1 MARRYEGKV
10 VVVTG
15 AAAGLGRGLAL
26 GYAGEG
32 AELVALDIEPEGLA
46 ETAQLIRDAGGA
58 CTTHRIDLSQET
70 EIHAVAAAIL
80 AAFPRIDVLYN
91 NAGLA
96 YGAINAPID
105 TLDMAGWQRF
115 LAINTIA
122 PLLLGQALRPALAAA
137 RGCIINQSSMA
148 AYRPASVYGVT
159 KAALNQITYGMAAL
173 LGADGIRVNAIAPGL
188 METPASTAALPPETR
203 ERIQGGQMLGLH
215 GTTDDIVALGLF
227 LGSDDAR
234 FITAE
239 VMHCDAG
246 HALRG
251 WRY

>member
-26 GYAGEG
+26 GYADEG

-46 ETAQLIRDAGGA
+46 ETARLIRDAGGA
-58 CTTHRIDLSQET
+58 CATHRIDLSQET